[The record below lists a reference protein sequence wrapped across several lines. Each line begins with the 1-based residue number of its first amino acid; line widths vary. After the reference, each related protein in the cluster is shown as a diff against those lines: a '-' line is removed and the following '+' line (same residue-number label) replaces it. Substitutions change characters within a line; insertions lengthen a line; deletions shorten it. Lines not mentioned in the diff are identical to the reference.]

1 VTATGASPDQLPA
14 TSERREHIPLGI
26 LHMVGATIVFSASS
40 ATSKWLVAT
49 YPVGEVLFTRSMV
62 SLIACAL
69 FILPTSGLLVFRTG
83 RLRHHV
89 MRSFSQFCSQTFL
102 IIAFSLM
109 PLAGAVA
116 INFSAPLFATL
127 VSIIMLKE
135 KVGLTRWS
143 VLLVGFL
150 GVLIVTNPGAET
162 FQIGALFAL
171 GNAILYGTV
180 TAAVRGMTATE
191 SIQTL
196 TLYQLLLI
204 TCFFSLLL
212 PLGFIMPT
220 RHDWA
225 LIVFNGLCNA
235 VGQYWWTK
243 SLHLGPASAI
253 APFFYLSLVWAVVIG
268 YFVWGE
274 VPSVGL
280 LIGSAIV
287 VGSGLF
293 LLWREA
299 RRG

>member
-1 VTATGASPDQLPA
+1 MRTGEKDRLRQ
-14 TSERREHIPLGI
+14 ERIPLGI
-26 LHMVGATIVFSASS
+26 LHMIAATIVFAGSS
-40 ATSKWLVAT
+40 ALTKWLVAT

-69 FILPTSGLLVFRTG
+69 VILPTTGLLVFRTG

-135 KVGLTRWS
+135 KVGLARWS

-204 TCFFSLLL
+204 TCFFALLL

-220 RHDWA
+220 RHDWG
-225 LIVFNGLCNA
+225 LIVFNGLSNA

-274 VPSVGL
+274 VPTVGL

-293 LLWREA
+293 PLWREA
-299 RRG
+299 RRTK